1 MNITVYIATSL
12 DGFIARENDDIDW
25 LPNGEDAESE
35 EDYGYQEFIDSVDAL
50 VMGRNTYEL
59 ALSFDSWPYGEK
71 PVIVLSSRQ
80 VDIPHNIEKTV
91 ESMCAIPQE
100 VVSRL
105 AERGFKHLYIDGG
118 KTIQGF
124 LSEGLIK
131 QLIITK
137 VPILIGTGIPLF
149 SSLPHDVKLHH
160 LETRQFKNGL
170 VQSKYEVIEA

>member
-1 MNITVYIATSL
+1 MEATVYIATSL
-12 DGFIARENDDIDW
+12 DGFIARKNGDIDW
-25 LPNGEDAESE
+25 LPSGENSE
-35 EDYGYQEFIDSVDAL
+35 GAEDYGYQEFIDSVDVL

-59 ALSFDSWPYGEK
+59 TLSFDSWPYGEK
-71 PVIVLSSRQ
+71 PVVVLSSKQ
-80 VDIPHNIEKTV
+80 VDIPNNIAKTV
-91 ESMCAIPQE
+91 ESMCASPQE
-100 VVSRL
+100 VVSCL

-124 LSEGLIK
+124 LSKGLIK

-160 LETRQFKNGL
+160 LETRQFENGL